1 MKQIKIIIIIFFFFL
16 TGCYDSQAS
25 IERDT
30 QINPKLVTNDILTNN
45 KEKIVLN
52 VPLIKQLPELPFGCE
67 VTSTAMMLQYA
78 GVQVGKMDLYGSIRK
93 DNDKIVVSSNG
104 DILEWGDP
112 QEGFVGDMTGKSG
125 RGYAAFD
132 EPIEDLVNQYLPG
145 RAINLT
151 NLPFDKVLNHVKNGY
166 PVVVWTT
173 GDYRLP
179 DQWEE
184 WKHKGQSIK
193 TPIDLHV
200 VTLVGFDEQNVY
212 LNDPLSGKKQVKV
225 NKNQFIDSWKALKL
239 RAVSYY

>member
-1 MKQIKIIIIIFFFFL
+1 M
-16 TGCYDSQAS
+16 
-25 IERDT
+25 
-30 QINPKLVTNDILTNN
+30 VTIDKMTNK

-78 GVQVGKMDLYGSIRK
+78 GVQVGKMDLYESIKK

-112 QEGFVGDMTGKSG
+112 QEGFVGDMTGKSE

-184 WKHKGQSIK
+184 WKHKSQSIK

-200 VTLVGFDEQNVY
+200 VTLVGYDEQNVY
-212 LNDPLSGKKQVKV
+212 LNDPLSGKKQAKV
-225 NKNQFIDSWKALKL
+225 NKDQFMDSWKALKQ